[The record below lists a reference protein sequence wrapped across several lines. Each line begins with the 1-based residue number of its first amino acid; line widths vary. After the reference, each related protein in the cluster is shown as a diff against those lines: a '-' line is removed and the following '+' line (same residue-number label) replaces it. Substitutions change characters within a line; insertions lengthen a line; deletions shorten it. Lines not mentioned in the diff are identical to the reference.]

1 MMQALDTWA
10 HLNRWH
16 LRVWENMFLAGGLL
30 ILAMILPPVPGSVF
44 VLVVSLSAATAGAG
58 VPLRVMV
65 RFMCIPLLFLTVGSL
80 PLSVTIQNAP
90 ESGWSVGWSPE
101 GMRVAAET
109 ALRAL
114 GACSALLFLAGTTPV
129 SSQIAVFRRLY
140 VPETLLDVMSLT
152 YRLLFLFDSLL
163 TRMIIAQGGRLG
175 YRNTRTGCHTA
186 AIAVSAL
193 LVRTLVRAQAME
205 RGLAARG
212 YDGRLRVLDTVAKP
226 SFRRLGVC
234 SLALGAVFAAGF
246 VWNQVAHG

>member
-1 MMQALDTWA
+1 MQALDTWA

-30 ILAMILPPVPGSVF
+30 TLAMILPPVPGSVL
-44 VLVVSLSAATAGAG
+44 VLVVSLAAATVGAG

-65 RFMCIPLLFLTVGSL
+65 RTLCIPLLFLTVGSL
-80 PLSVTIQNAP
+80 PLLVTIQAVP
-90 ESGWSVGWSPE
+90 ESGWSIGWSPE
-101 GMRVAAET
+101 GLSIAAET

-114 GACSALLFLAGTTPV
+114 GACSSLLFLAGTTPV

-163 TRMIIAQGGRLG
+163 TRMVIAQDGRLG
-175 YRNTRTGCHTA
+175 YRNTRIGCQTA
-186 AIAVSAL
+186 ALAVSAL
-193 LVRTLVRAQAME
+193 LVRTLARAQSME

-226 SFRRLGVC
+226 SFRRLGAC
-234 SLALGAVFAAGF
+234 SLVLGSVFAAGF
-246 VWNQVAHG
+246 VWTRVAHG